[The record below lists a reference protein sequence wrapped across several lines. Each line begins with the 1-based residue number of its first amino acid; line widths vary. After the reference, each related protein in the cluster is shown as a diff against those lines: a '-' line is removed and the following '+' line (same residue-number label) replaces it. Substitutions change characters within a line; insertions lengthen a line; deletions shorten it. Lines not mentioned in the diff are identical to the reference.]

1 MSAMDEGA
9 SAPAAKDAAGL
20 DLDDELKQLLKEQED
35 FLKQS
40 KRPAAKVT
48 RLGGRPAAKQAS
60 NEDKKSAEGG
70 DDEDAAVAAGPQ
82 ILGSVVERDIIDLN
96 IQNVNVMPR
105 SQATGFPAVQRRGE
119 SLFGKR
125 QRQPLSGAASATI
138 SKPSRFSAMKKQHEQ
153 QHAHIGIKDRD
164 DDVAPLDPERQEID
178 RTNTARLQEMSL
190 DEIRQAQQELL
201 ASLDPKLVEKLMSK
215 KKTSNTTT
223 ASKTKAPL
231 AAKPSSITRGG
242 GTGAGVS
249 VGKTIVNHEEEDDDR
264 EERVVVNP
272 SPAAPISPAIDLA
285 KIQSE
290 DELHEQAKLLPP
302 EERAKHEWMQSVP
315 ATDAS
320 VSASKTKSNA
330 TAKKRKAKLQATTER
345 FDFNGECISALDD
358 HQQQPAHSGLFHHG
372 DEPDAAGY
380 TMAELLHLARS
391 TVASQR
397 AMALTT
403 ITKILRKRAKCV
415 ETQSDLSKV
424 FPRVLPNDLP
434 ITMRIGLDDQ
444 NYTALSAAIGALH
457 AFLVPNSSSQASSD
471 SNFEGAYGAVVT
483 PPRIHLHQNIKDE
496 QEQRHEGALTAA
508 TMTPSTATHL
518 AFETPQT
525 EEVVYI
531 DTSESEEDSS
541 AISDEELTF
550 LDPVQGFL
558 NMDIGTR
565 LRYILESIQLPDQSA
580 TEMMLDI
587 LIQIANHSPKAAKD
601 IGTNAKLM
609 KAIQRKFIE
618 NEDVLT
624 LQEENETALR
634 LTVKALVL
642 VRALCQGSRATAA
655 FLIGNGVIQSTKGFL
670 AIQGSGRSSSSLYFE
685 IQRESLRIWRVL
697 LNYGLDFHCFAY
709 LFPILCGFRGADL
722 VRPTAE
728 EKKNDEAAGN
738 GHAVSTSGRPASV
751 TGALF
756 AALEAFC
763 GLETVHEAQHYFNQL
778 GFFMSQA
785 RDEILM
791 RMKSAG
797 GEDANATALATA
809 LRFLSATA
817 SLVQKFH
824 LDSSILTQVF
834 QALHQTKSWGSWNA
848 EVLSAAVRFHAQVI
862 ANGLLS
868 DDLDEDEATTQFLQL
883 VKPHLQQS
891 IAKSLDTQTAVKL
904 SIHEVSLVC
913 GLLTAAGDLIVRTK
927 DLYDDVFVATM
938 YAFGLTL
945 MEKFV
950 SGLEYW
956 LSELLVKLLFQPV
969 VLQRI
974 GFFNGMDAS
983 VMSRV
988 LIPIYQALVNT
999 SPEQEAHSRRNFEA
1013 KCSSPGDKT
1022 SCQLRVPQ
1030 YEDEYVGS
1038 NLPLPG
1044 FWMFC
1049 PFSRMEFASQVGDA
1063 KQKKPTSG
1071 PTRAESDEMKLIVS
1085 ATCRYLY
1092 QLETATTKQ
1101 SLASSASAWKN
1112 VSVTYQ
1118 SEMRAEDKLF
1128 HLLHVFFAGGEVL
1141 FDEHVDMALRQFLP
1155 NFAVSVLTS
1164 KSSPTL
1170 LYDGILRNL
1179 RRFQHLDP
1187 NFNASASADVS
1198 FSTDEQLVMTFVE
1211 KLVADFTS
1219 LSYGN
1224 VHFARCVTLLVA
1236 SDFPIALRKWVWK
1249 ELQDC
1254 RLLHVLQPFD
1264 DQAAHATFVR
1274 CTTGIGGE
1282 VKKIHDEQLL
1292 QLMKQ
1297 ALCQQQISLEKGA
1310 FAYKIAVHHVTVYL
1324 FGDAK
1329 MSFSRQLLAQDL
1341 VTDAL
1346 PQVWRHLLS
1355 YDFAAAND
1363 SDTWAFASKQ
1373 TINSERVE
1381 RMETLAGLSSDQI
1394 AAFHAKIAE

>member
-1 MSAMDEGA
+1 MDNGA
-9 SAPAAKDAAGL
+9 SAAAAANDAGL
-20 DLDDELKQLLKEQED
+20 DLDEELKQLLKEQED
-35 FLKQS
+35 FLKTS
-40 KRPAAKVT
+40 KRPSAKVT
-48 RLGGRPAAKQAS
+48 RMGGRTAIKPTSNDDKQGA
-60 NEDKKSAEGG
+60 EDEN
-70 DDEDAAVAAGPQ
+70 DEAVATGPQ
-82 ILGSVVERDIIDLN
+82 ILGSVVERDVIDLN

-105 SQATGFPAVQRRGE
+105 AQATGFPVVQRRGE

-125 QRQPLSGAASATI
+125 QRQPVATGGPAA
-138 SKPSRFSAMKKQHEQ
+138 KPSRFSAMKKQQEQ
-153 QHAHIGIKDRD
+153 AGTVVEQH
-164 DDVAPLDPERQEID
+164 DDVAPSLDPERQEID
-178 RTNTARLQEMSL
+178 RTNAARLQEMSL

-201 ASLDPKLVEKLMSK
+201 MSLDPKLVEKLMSK
-215 KKTSNTTT
+215 KRTSIV
-223 ASKTKAPL
+223 AKAPV
-231 AAKPSSITRGG
+231 AAKPSTRRRS
-242 GTGAGVS
+242 GTGAGVA
-249 VGKTIVNHEEEDDDR
+249 VGKTIVNHDEDDEREDR
-264 EERVVVNP
+264 ATVAPPPAP
-272 SPAAPISPAIDLA
+272 SSAIDLS

-315 ATDAS
+315 VAAS
-320 VSASKTKSNA
+320 AVSKTKSDA

-345 FDFNGECISALDD
+345 FDFDGECISVLDGQEQ
-358 HQQQPAHSGLFHHG
+358 QQQPAHSGLFHHG

-397 AMALTT
+397 AMALTM
-403 ITKILRKRAKCV
+403 ITKILRKRAQCV
-415 ETQSDLSKV
+415 DMQSDLGKV

-457 AFLVPNSSSQASSD
+457 AFLVPSSSLTACSNSS
-471 SNFEGAYGAVVT
+471 FEGAYGAVVT
-483 PPRIHLHQNIKDE
+483 PPRTHLHQNVKEE
-496 QEQRHEGALTAA
+496 QEQRHQGALTA
-508 TMTPSTATHL
+508 TTTTTATRL
-518 AFETPQT
+518 VFETPQT

-531 DTSESEEDSS
+531 DTAESPEDGS

-565 LRYILESIQLPDQSA
+565 MRYILESIQLPDQSA

-609 KAIQRKFIE
+609 KVIQRKFIE

-624 LQEENETALR
+624 LQEENEMALR

-642 VRALCQGSRATAA
+642 VRALCQGSRAVAA
-655 FLIGNGVIQSTKGFL
+655 FLIGNGVIQSAKGFL
-670 AIQGSGRSSSSLYFE
+670 AIQGSGRSSTSLYFE

-728 EKKNDEAAGN
+728 EKKSDEAAGN
-738 GHAVSTSGRPASV
+738 SSTSTVRPASV
-751 TGALF
+751 TAALF

-778 GFFMSQA
+778 GFFMTQA
-785 RDEILM
+785 QDEILM
-791 RMKSAG
+791 RLKSASE
-797 GEDANATALATA
+797 EDDGTMVITTA
-809 LRFLSATA
+809 LRFLSATTT
-817 SLVQKFH
+817 LVQKFH
-824 LDSSILTQVF
+824 LGSGVLTQVF
-834 QALHQTKSWGSWNA
+834 TALHESKSLASWNA
-848 EVLSAAVRFHAQVI
+848 EVLSAAVHFHAQVI

-868 DDLDEDEATTQFLQL
+868 DDLDEDEVTAQFFQL
-883 VKPHLQQS
+883 MKPHLQQS
-891 IAKSLDTQTAVKL
+891 IMTRLSAQAAARLD
-904 SIHEVSLVC
+904 IYEVSLVC
-913 GLLTAAGDLIVRTK
+913 DLLTAAGDLIVRTK
-927 DLYDDVFVATM
+927 DLYDDAFVVTM

-945 MEKFV
+945 MENFV
-950 SGLEYW
+950 SGQEYW
-956 LSELLVKLLFQPV
+956 LSELLTRLLFQPV

-974 GFFNGMDAS
+974 GFFNDVDAS

-999 SPEQEAHSRRNFEA
+999 SSEQEAHSRRNFES
-1013 KCSSPGDKT
+1013 KCASPGDKS

-1049 PFSRMEFASQVGDA
+1049 PFSRMEFASQRGDA
-1063 KQKKPTSG
+1063 QQKKPSSG

-1101 SLASSASAWKN
+1101 SSSSSASSAWKN
-1112 VSVTYQ
+1112 VVVTYQ
-1118 SEMRAEDKLF
+1118 SEMRTEDKLF
-1128 HLLHVFFAGGEVL
+1128 HLLHVFFAGGDVL

-1155 NFAVSVLTS
+1155 NFAVPVLTS

-1187 NFNASASADVS
+1187 NFNASAAADVS

-1211 KLVADFTS
+1211 KLLADFTS

-1224 VHFARCVTLLVA
+1224 VHFARCVTLLLA
-1236 SDFPIALRKWVWK
+1236 SDFPITLRKWVWK

-1264 DQAAHATFVR
+1264 DKQASHVTFAR
-1274 CTTGIGGE
+1274 CTTGISGQAQ
-1282 VKKIHDEQLL
+1282 KIHDEQLL

-1297 ALCQQQISLEKGA
+1297 ALCQQQISLDKGA
-1310 FAYKIAVHHVTVYL
+1310 FAYKMAVHHVTVYL
-1324 FGDAK
+1324 FGDVK
-1329 MSFSRQLLAQDL
+1329 MSFSRQLLAQEL
-1341 VTDAL
+1341 VKDASPL
-1346 PQVWRHLLS
+1346 VWRHLLS
-1355 YDFAAAND
+1355 YEPTAAND
-1363 SDTWAFASKQ
+1363 SDTWAFAANQSIKLK
-1373 TINSERVE
+1373 RVQ
-1381 RMETLAGLSSDQI
+1381 RMETVAGLSSDQI

>member
-1 MSAMDEGA
+1 MSATDNGA
-9 SAPAAKDAAGL
+9 SASDAGL
-20 DLDDELKQLLKEQED
+20 DLDEELKQLLKEQED
-35 FLKQS
+35 FLKTS

-48 RLGGRPAAKQAS
+48 RMGGRAATKPAS
-60 NEDKKSAEGG
+60 NEEKKSAGDE
-70 DDEDAAVAAGPQ
+70 DDEAVASGPQ
-82 ILGSVVERDIIDLN
+82 ILGSVVERDVIELN

-105 SQATGFPAVQRRGE
+105 RAQATGFPVVQRRGE

-125 QRQPLSGAASATI
+125 QRQPHGDAE
-138 SKPSRFSAMKKQHEQ
+138 PS
-153 QHAHIGIKDRD
+153 
-164 DDVAPLDPERQEID
+164 LDPDRQEID
-178 RTNTARLQEMSL
+178 RTNAARLQEMSL

-201 ASLDPKLVEKLMSK
+201 MTLDPKLVEKLMSK
-215 KKTSNTTT
+215 KKMN
-223 ASKTKAPL
+223 KPKAPAV
-231 AAKPSSITRGG
+231 AAKPRC
-242 GTGAGVS
+242 GTGAGVA
-249 VGKTIVNHEEEDDDR
+249 VGKTIVNEDEDTEDKAL
-264 EERVVVNP
+264 VIP
-272 SPAAPISPAIDLA
+272 PPAPASAIDLS

-290 DELHEQAKLLPP
+290 AELHEQAKLLPP

-315 ATDAS
+315 ATA
-320 VSASKTKSNA
+320 ATTKSNA
-330 TAKKRKAKLQATTER
+330 TAKKRKAKLQATNER
-345 FDFNGECISALDD
+345 FDFNGECISVLAG
-358 HQQQPAHSGLFHHG
+358 QEKQPTHSGLFHHG
-372 DEPDAAGY
+372 DEPEAAGY

-403 ITKILRKRAKCV
+403 ITKILRKRAQCV
-415 ETQSDLSKV
+415 EMRRDLAEV
-424 FPRVLPNDLP
+424 FPRVLPSDLP

-457 AFLVPNSSSQASSD
+457 AFLVPAPSLTSGSSS
-471 SNFEGAYGAVVT
+471 FEGAYGTVVA
-483 PPRIHLHQNIKDE
+483 PPRIHLHQNVKE
-496 QEQRHEGALTAA
+496 GQEQRHQGALTA
-508 TMTPSTATHL
+508 TMTTDIRL
-518 AFETPQT
+518 VFETPQT

-531 DTSESEEDSS
+531 DTAESPEDGS
-541 AISDEELTF
+541 AIADEELTF

-565 LRYILESIQLPDQSA
+565 VRYILESIQLPDQNA

-624 LQEENETALR
+624 LQEENDVALR

-642 VRALCQGSRATAA
+642 VRALCQGSRAVAA

-670 AIQGSGRSSSSLYFE
+670 AIQGSGRSSTSLYFE

-709 LFPILCGFRGADL
+709 LFPVLCGFRGADL
-722 VRPTAE
+722 VHPTAE
-728 EKKNDEAAGN
+728 EKKSDEASGN
-738 GHAVSTSGRPASV
+738 SSTGRPASV
-751 TGALF
+751 TAAFF

-778 GFFMSQA
+778 GFFMAQA
-785 RDEILM
+785 MDEILT
-791 RMKSAG
+791 RLKSAID
-797 GEDANATALATA
+797 EDDETMVLATA

-824 LDSSILTQVF
+824 LDRSVLTKVF
-834 QALHQTKSWGSWNA
+834 AGIHASKSLTNWSA
-848 EVLSAAVRFHAQVI
+848 DLLSAAAHFHSQVI

-868 DDLDEDEATTQFLQL
+868 DDLDEDEATAYFFQV

-891 IAKSLDTQTAVKL
+891 VATSLSAQPAAVPG
-904 SIHEVSLVC
+904 IHRVSLVC
-913 GLLTAAGDLIVRTK
+913 SLLTAAGDLIVRTK
-927 DLYDDVFVATM
+927 DSYDDAFVATM

-950 SGLEYW
+950 SGQEYW
-956 LSELLVKLLFQPV
+956 LSELLTKLLFQPV

-974 GFFNGMDAS
+974 GFFNDGDAS
-983 VMSRV
+983 MMSRV
-988 LIPIYQALVNT
+988 LVPIYQALVNT
-999 SPEQEAHSRRNFEA
+999 SSEQEAHSRRNFES
-1013 KCSSPGDKT
+1013 KCASPGDKS

-1049 PFSRMEFASQVGDA
+1049 PFSRMESASQGGDA
-1063 KQKKPTSG
+1063 QQKEPSSG

-1092 QLETATTKQ
+1092 QLETVTTKQ
-1101 SLASSASAWKN
+1101 RSSASASASAWKN
-1112 VSVTYQ
+1112 VVVTYQ
-1118 SEMRAEDKLF
+1118 NEMRAEDKLF
-1128 HLLHVFFAGGEVL
+1128 HLLHVFFAGGDVL

-1155 NFAVSVLTS
+1155 NFAVPVLTS

-1187 NFNASASADVS
+1187 NFNASAAADVS

-1211 KLVADFTS
+1211 KLLADFTS

-1224 VHFARCVTLLVA
+1224 VHFARCVTLLLA

-1254 RLLHVLQPFD
+1254 RLLHLLQPFD
-1264 DQAAHATFVR
+1264 DAQHATFVR
-1274 CTTGIGGE
+1274 CTSQ
-1282 VKKIHDEQLL
+1282 KIHDEQLL

-1297 ALCQQQISLEKGA
+1297 ALCQQQVSLEKGA
-1310 FAYKIAVHHVTVYL
+1310 FAYKIAVHHVTAYL
-1324 FGDAK
+1324 FGDAE

-1341 VTDAL
+1341 AKDAL
-1346 PQVWRHLLS
+1346 PLVWRHLLS
-1355 YDFAAAND
+1355 YEFTAEKE
-1363 SDTWAFASKQ
+1363 SKTWAFVAKQ
-1373 TINSERVE
+1373 VTKPERVE
-1381 RMETLAGLSSDQI
+1381 RMETRAGLSSDQV
-1394 AAFHAKIAE
+1394 AAFHARIAE

>member
-1 MSAMDEGA
+1 MSAMENGA
-9 SAPAAKDAAGL
+9 SAAAAKDAGL
-20 DLDDELKQLLKEQED
+20 DLDDELKQLLKEQEN

-48 RLGGRPAAKQAS
+48 RLGGRPAPKQPPS
-60 NEDKKSAEGG
+60 DEKKSAG
-70 DDEDAAVAAGPQ
+70 DDDDAEPATGPQ
-82 ILGSVVERDIIDLN
+82 ILGSVMERDVIDLN

-105 SQATGFPAVQRRGE
+105 SRATGFPAVQRRGE

-125 QRQPLSGAASATI
+125 QRQPLSDGSGAAT
-138 SKPSRFSAMKKQHEQ
+138 SKPSRFSAMKKQQEQ
-153 QHAHIGIKDRD
+153 QANIAIKERGD
-164 DDVAPLDPERQEID
+164 AQPPLDAERQEID

-201 ASLDPKLVEKLMSK
+201 MSLDPKLVEKLMNK
-215 KKTSNTTT
+215 KKTSFSAT
-223 ASKTKAPL
+223 AKEPL
-231 AAKPSSITRGG
+231 TAKPSSTRSG
-242 GTGAGVS
+242 GTGAGVA
-249 VGKTIVNHEEEDDDR
+249 VGKTIVNHHDEDDDDR
-264 EERVVVNP
+264 EDKATVASPPTP
-272 SPAAPISPAIDLA
+272 SSAIDLA
-285 KIQSE
+285 KIQNE
-290 DELHEQAKLLPP
+290 DELNEQAKLLPP

-315 ATDAS
+315 ATT
-320 VSASKTKSNA
+320 SASKTKTDA
-330 TAKKRKAKLQATTER
+330 AGKKRKAKLQATTER
-345 FDFNGECISALDD
+345 FDFNGECISILDGQQ
-358 HQQQPAHSGLFHHG
+358 QQQPAHSGLFHHG
-372 DEPDAAGY
+372 DEPEAAGY

-391 TVASQR
+391 TVSSQR

-403 ITKILRKRAKCV
+403 ITKILRKRAQVV
-415 ETQSDLSKV
+415 ETHDDLVKV

-457 AFLVPNSSSQASSD
+457 AFLVPGSSPESSRSSTD
-471 SNFEGAYGAVVT
+471 SFEGAYGAVVT
-483 PPRIHLHQNIKDE
+483 PPRIHLHQNIKE
-496 QEQRHEGALTAA
+496 EKQQRHEGALTA
-508 TMTPSTATHL
+508 TTTTTAIRL
-518 AFETPQT
+518 AFETAQT

-531 DTSESEEDSS
+531 DTAESPEDGS
-541 AISDEELTF
+541 AIADEELTF

-587 LIQIANHSPKAAKD
+587 LIHIANHSPKAAKD

-609 KAIQRKFIE
+609 KAIQRKFVE

-642 VRALCQGSRATAA
+642 VRALCQGSRAVAA

-722 VRPTAE
+722 VRPTVE
-728 EKKNDEAAGN
+728 EKKSDEGAGVTAA
-738 GHAVSTSGRPASV
+738 ASPVRPASV
-751 TGALF
+751 TAALF

-785 RDEILM
+785 HDEILM
-791 RMKSAG
+791 RLKSTG
-797 GEDANATALATA
+797 GEDDDVLVLATA

-824 LDSSILTQVF
+824 LKSTILTQVF
-834 QALHQTKSWGSWNA
+834 QALHQTKSLGNWNA
-848 EVLSAAVRFHAQVI
+848 EVLSAVMRFHAQVI

-868 DDLDEDEATTQFLQL
+868 DDLDEDEATTQFFQL

-891 IAKSLDTQTAVKL
+891 IAQGLDAQTAAPG
-904 SIHEVSLVC
+904 IHRVSLLC
-913 GLLTAAGDLIVRTK
+913 DLLTATGDLIVRTK
-927 DLYDDVFVATM
+927 DLYDDAFIATM

-945 MEKFV
+945 MEKFA
-950 SGLEYW
+950 SGQEYW
-956 LSELLVKLLFQPV
+956 LSELLTKLLFQPV

-974 GFFNGMDAS
+974 GFFSDMDAS

-999 SPEQEAHSRRNFEA
+999 SPEQEAHSRRNFES
-1013 KCSSPGDKT
+1013 KCASPDDKS

-1049 PFSRMEFASQVGDA
+1049 PFSRMEFASQGGDA
-1063 KQKKPTSG
+1063 KQKKPSSG

-1101 SLASSASAWKN
+1101 SSASSASAWKN
-1112 VSVTYQ
+1112 VVVTYQ

-1155 NFAVSVLTS
+1155 NFAVPVLTS

-1224 VHFARCVTLLVA
+1224 VHFARCVTLLLA

-1264 DQAAHATFVR
+1264 EQAAHVTFVR
-1274 CTTGIGGE
+1274 CTAGIGGE

-1310 FAYKIAVHHVTVYL
+1310 FAYKVAVHHVTVYL

-1341 VTDAL
+1341 VKDAS

-1355 YDFAAAND
+1355 YESAAA
-1363 SDTWAFASKQ
+1363 SDNGAWAYASKQ
-1373 TINSERVE
+1373 VIKPERVE
-1381 RMETLAGLSSDQI
+1381 RMETLAGLSADQV